1 MTQRNAFFGIYAH
14 LITNNS
20 SSVEQQNM
28 FLGAFATFKSDKRI
42 VMSVRP
48 QRTRLALGRIFL
60 KFAVCVFCG
69 NLSRKCK
76 IHLNLTR
83 VTDNLHG
90 K

>member
-48 QRTRLALGRIFL
+48 QRTRLPLDRL
-60 KFAVCVFCG
+60 P
-69 NLSRKCK
+69 
-76 IHLNLTR
+76 
-83 VTDNLHG
+83 
-90 K
+90 